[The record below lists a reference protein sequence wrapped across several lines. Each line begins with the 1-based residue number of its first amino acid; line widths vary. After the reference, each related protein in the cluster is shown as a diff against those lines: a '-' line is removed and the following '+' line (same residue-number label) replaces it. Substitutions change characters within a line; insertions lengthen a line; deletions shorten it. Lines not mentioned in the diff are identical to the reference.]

1 MALLEQPRITA
12 SPSTHT
18 KVQTSIFF
26 HPSVSTFTR
35 ATMYLENSQKI
46 VPSFLQMAGKEF
58 HLSFMGGGCADG
70 VGKEKDGLALADL
83 DSVALT

>member
-1 MALLEQPRITA
+1 
-12 SPSTHT
+12 
-18 KVQTSIFF
+18 
-26 HPSVSTFTR
+26 
-35 ATMYLENSQKI
+35 MYLENSQKI

-70 VGKEKDGLALADL
+70 VGTEKDGLALADL